1 MQREPEMKWNGME
14 WNAMECNGME
24 WNKKYCILF
33 FIAYVRM
40 CVCVRIIPEQGGGLL
55 QRCTCS
61 V

>member
-1 MQREPEMKWNGME
+1 MEWNGME
-14 WNAMECNGME
+14 WNGIKNIVF
-24 WNKKYCILF
+24 YFLL
-33 FIAYVRM
+33 RM

>member
-1 MQREPEMKWNGME
+1 MKWNGMKCSG
-14 WNAMECNGME
+14 AAGARNGME